1 MLLFLLYSYLYIC
14 GSDDVPPKPI
24 QMRYITVLEL
34 KEKLDRGE
42 PVQIIDTRDP
52 IKYEECHVPGAINIP
67 QIDIPDK
74 ISIID
79 TTIPVIIYCL
89 YGVKSEAP
97 FLYLKEKMKM
107 KNIYILEGGIF
118 QWATE
123 VDPSMPLI

>member
-1 MLLFLLYSYLYIC
+1 
-14 GSDDVPPKPI
+14 
-24 QMRYITVLEL
+24 MRYITVLEL

-79 TTIPVIIYCL
+79 PTIPVIIYCL

>member
-14 GSDDVPPKPI
+14 SSVDVTPKPI

-42 PVQIIDTRDP
+42 SVQIIDTRDP

-74 ISIID
+74 ISLID
-79 TTIPVIIYCL
+79 QTIPVIIYCL

-123 VDPSMPLI
+123 VDPSMPLV

>member
-1 MLLFLLYSYLYIC
+1 
-14 GSDDVPPKPI
+14 
-24 QMRYITVLEL
+24 MRYITVLEL

-79 TTIPVIIYCL
+79 PTIPVIIYCL
-89 YGVKSEAP
+89 
-97 FLYLKEKMKM
+97 
-107 KNIYILEGGIF
+107 
-118 QWATE
+118 
-123 VDPSMPLI
+123 